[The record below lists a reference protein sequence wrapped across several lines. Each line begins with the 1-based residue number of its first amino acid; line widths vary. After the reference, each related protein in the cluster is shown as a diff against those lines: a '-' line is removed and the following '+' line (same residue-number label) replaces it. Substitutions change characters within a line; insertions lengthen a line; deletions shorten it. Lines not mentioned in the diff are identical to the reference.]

1 MKVKLIELR
10 DRATN
15 ISVAAIKMTPVPGH
29 ERSILWHSGFHPG
42 DFVFLWDLS
51 KGKIE
56 YDPYSW
62 GTGSR
67 TMTAAHKWIEKNFDN
82 IKSGDLVDVEVILGE
97 KTEPS
102 KSEYDG

>member
-1 MKVKLIELR
+1 MIIKLIELR

-15 ISVAAIKMTPVPGH
+15 ISVAAVKMTPAPGR

-56 YDPYSW
+56 YDPYTW
-62 GTGSR
+62 GSSSR
-67 TMTAAHKWIEKNFDN
+67 TMQAAHKWIQDHFDE
-82 IKSGDLVDVEVILGE
+82 IESGGLVDVEVILGE
-97 KTEPS
+97 KDKPAE
-102 KSEYDG
+102 SEYA